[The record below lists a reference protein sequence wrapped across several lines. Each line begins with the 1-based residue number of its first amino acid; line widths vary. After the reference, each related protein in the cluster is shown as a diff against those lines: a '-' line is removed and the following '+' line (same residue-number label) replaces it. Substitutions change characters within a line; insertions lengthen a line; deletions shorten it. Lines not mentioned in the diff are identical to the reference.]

1 MPFGP
6 NQNFWL
12 GDVRDDQPH
21 SFVEIFLNRIPD
33 LPNTLPH
40 RR

>member
-12 GDVRDDQPH
+12 GDVRDDQHH
-21 SFVEIFLNRIPD
+21 SFVEIFLNRIPE
-33 LPNTLPH
+33 LPKTLPH